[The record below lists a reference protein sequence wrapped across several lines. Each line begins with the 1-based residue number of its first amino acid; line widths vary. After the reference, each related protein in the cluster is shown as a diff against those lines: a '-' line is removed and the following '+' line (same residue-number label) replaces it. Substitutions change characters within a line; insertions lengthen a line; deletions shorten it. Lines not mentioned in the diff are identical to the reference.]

1 VLLNDPILNQAVTK
15 KIVRRRRS
23 WYRRRLRMRRIL
35 LAVFVGTIV
44 AASCWQNL
52 ARHFSLPTLHASQ
65 VFPESFWRRT
75 QVGPNARNTQRDLAF
90 AAARSSMTV
99 KVRARIP
106 GVYPYS
112 VVPGGIR
119 NAAELREAAA
129 RDYAIRRHYAQFDFE
144 HARMLR
150 ATEARAV
157 YLSYRIR
164 NTVFWTRK
172 RVRLQVGELLLTDG
186 NITARARCGNQI
198 SDVARPEV
206 SNEEPDEDVLDQP
219 VAAVDLPAAP
229 PIRPALSAPD
239 LPSGVPTAPRLF
251 AGGFV
256 FPYAPYTMPS
266 PNSTCS
272 ANYQL
277 VDGKCKIKHKNPVAP
292 EPETIW
298 LITTGLAIVLWR
310 YRKAVHPVAA

>member
-1 VLLNDPILNQAVTK
+1 MDDPILTHAATRK
-15 KIVRRRRS
+15 TVRRRRS

-44 AASCWQNL
+44 AASCWQNV
-52 ARHFSLPTLHASQ
+52 ARHFSLPTLHASE
-65 VFPESFWRRT
+65 VFPESFWGRA
-75 QVGPNARNTQRDLAF
+75 QAGANVHNTQRDLAF
-90 AAARSSMTV
+90 AATRSSMSV

-112 VVPGGIR
+112 VVPGGVK

-144 HARMLR
+144 HARMER

-172 RVRLQVGELLLTDG
+172 RVRLHVGELLLTDG

-198 SDVARPEV
+198 SDIARPEV

-219 VAAVDLPAAP
+219 VVAVDLPSAP

-251 AGGFV
+251 AGGFI

-266 PNSTCS
+266 PSSTCS
-272 ANYQL
+272 ANSRM
-277 VDGKCKIKHKNPVAP
+277 VDEKCKAKHKNPVVP
-292 EPETIW
+292 EPSTIW
-298 LITTGLAIVLWR
+298 LISTGLAIVLWR
-310 YRKAVHPVAA
+310 HRKRVLPFPV

>member
-1 VLLNDPILNQAVTK
+1 VLLNDPISNEAATRK
-15 KIVRRRRS
+15 TVRRRRS

-35 LAVFVGTIV
+35 LAVFAGTLV
-44 AASCWQNL
+44 AAACWQNA
-52 ARHFSLPTLHASQ
+52 ARHFSLPTLRASQ
-65 VFPESFWRRT
+65 IFPESFWGRAT
-75 QVGPNARNTQRDLAF
+75 TNPTSYPHKDASGTARAN
-90 AAARSSMTV
+90 RSL
-99 KVRARIP
+99 KVLARIP

-112 VVPGGIR
+112 VVPGGVK

-144 HARMLR
+144 HARMER

-172 RVRLQVGELLLTDG
+172 RVRLHAGELLLTDG

-206 SNEEPDEDVLDQP
+206 SSEEPDEDVLDQP
-219 VAAVDLPAAP
+219 VAAVDLPPAP
-229 PIRPALSAPD
+229 PIRPALNAPD
-239 LPSGVPTAPRLF
+239 LPAGVLIAPRLF
-251 AGGFV
+251 AGGFI
-256 FPYAPYTMPS
+256 FPYVPYAMPS
-266 PNSTCS
+266 PSTACA

-277 VDGKCKIKHKNPVAP
+277 VDGHCKPKQKNPVAP
-292 EPETIW
+292 EPSTMW
-298 LITTGLAIVLWR
+298 LLSTGLAVVLWR
-310 YRKAVHPVAA
+310 YRKSVRPLAV